1 MNHLTLKY
9 HPYSLDLKTPFE
21 TSRSKISERE
31 GFIIILSDGVA
42 VGAGEAAPLPDFGS
56 ETYES
61 EVEFLK
67 DFKLKLKLDLSN
79 FQDSLE
85 ENLASFEKL
94 PALRH
99 GFEQALLNFMGAKS
113 NISLNELLNQESSR
127 TIKVNATIGFL
138 SPEDIKNR
146 TSQLLKEG
154 YRTFKIKVGREN
166 FSDDLEAVKIV
177 REIIPAEGKIRTDAN
192 GKWELNS
199 AIENLKQLEQF
210 DIEYCEQPVSSIS
223 DFIKLK
229 GQTKIPLAADESVR
243 NYKDAEEIIDKKAA
257 DVLILK
263 PMMLGGITR
272 TVKIIDLAKKNNVK
286 VIITSS
292 IETAVGRSFAVLAS
306 SFLKD
311 DNAHGLATGAFFEKD
326 FVDDLYPVK
335 NGIISLG

>member
-1 MNHLTLKY
+1 MNELTLKY
-9 HPYSLDLKTPFE
+9 HPYSLTLKTPFE
-21 TSRSKISERE
+21 TSKSKITERK
-31 GFIIILSDGVA
+31 GFIIILSDGTA

-85 ENLASFEKL
+85 ENLASFGKL

-113 NISLNELLNQESSR
+113 NTTLNELLNQESSR

-138 SPEDIKNR
+138 SPDEIKIR

-154 YRTFKIKVGREN
+154 FRTFKIKVGREN
-166 FSDDLEAVKIV
+166 FSDDLESVKIV
-177 REIIPAEGKIRTDAN
+177 REMIPADAKVRIDAN
-192 GKWELNS
+192 GKWTPDS

-210 DIEYCEQPVSSIS
+210 DIEYCEQPVSSMS
-223 DFIKLK
+223 DFIKVK
-229 GQTKIPLAADESVR
+229 EKANIPLAADESVR
-243 NYKDAEEIIDKKAA
+243 NYKDAEHIIDKKAA
-257 DVLILK
+257 EVLILK

-272 TVKIIDLAKKNNVK
+272 TVKIIELAKKNNIK
-286 VIITSS
+286 VTITSS

-311 DNAHGLATGAFFEKD
+311 QNAHGLATGALFEKD

>member
-1 MNHLTLKY
+1 MNELTLKY
-9 HPYSLDLKTPFE
+9 HPYSLSLKTPFE
-21 TSRSKISERE
+21 TSKSKITERK
-31 GFIIILSDGVA
+31 GFIIILSDGTA

-85 ENLASFEKL
+85 ENLASFGKL

-113 NISLNELLNQESSR
+113 NTTLNELLNQESSR

-138 SPEDIKNR
+138 SPDEIKIR

-154 YRTFKIKVGREN
+154 FRTFKIKVGREN
-166 FSDDLEAVKIV
+166 FSDDLESVKIV
-177 REIIPAEGKIRTDAN
+177 REMIPADAKVRIDAN
-192 GKWELNS
+192 GKWTPDS

-210 DIEYCEQPVSSIS
+210 DIEYCEQPVSSMS
-223 DFIKLK
+223 DFIKVK
-229 GQTKIPLAADESVR
+229 EKANIPLAADESVR
-243 NYKDAEEIIDKKAA
+243 NYKDAEHIIDKKAA
-257 DVLILK
+257 EVLILK

-272 TVKIIDLAKKNNVK
+272 TVKIIELAKKNNIK
-286 VIITSS
+286 VTITSS

-311 DNAHGLATGAFFEKD
+311 HNAHGLATGALFEKD